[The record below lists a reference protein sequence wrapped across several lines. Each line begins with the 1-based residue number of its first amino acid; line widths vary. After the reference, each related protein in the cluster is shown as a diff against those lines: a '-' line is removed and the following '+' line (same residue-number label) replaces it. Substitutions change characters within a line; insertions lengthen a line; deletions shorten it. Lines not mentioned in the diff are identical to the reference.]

1 MAKTVSSL
9 HTGLCSCAA
18 PDPDYMVTLSKGGFL
33 VFSPSDPSSINK
45 LNSSV
50 SRNYP
55 PLISDMVSKPL
66 NVPKEMIVGKF
77 NIESEDTKKW
87 VAKKLGSCWREW
99 KHSNKKRYFAPGM
112 PVQEQ
117 YRYRDSR
124 VDPQQWRELVDY
136 NRSEEGKAISARNKA
151 NRQKLKMSHTGGTK
165 PFARYRAEEARL
177 TAEMEALRS
186 QVRRMNQALESF
198 GRHLGNT
205 FLSSD
210 SDDTQPP
217 DDTQG

>member
-66 NVPKEMIVGKF
+66 NVPKEMIVACQCKSSTDIVTLEWILNSGG
-77 NIESEDTKKW
+77 NLLTITDPRRGRVASE
-87 VAKKLGSCWREW
+87 
-99 KHSNKKRYFAPGM
+99 
-112 PVQEQ
+112 
-117 YRYRDSR
+117 
-124 VDPQQWRELVDY
+124 
-136 NRSEEGKAISARNKA
+136 
-151 NRQKLKMSHTGGTK
+151 
-165 PFARYRAEEARL
+165 AEACTTVVEARL
-177 TAEMEALRS
+177 SAEMEALRS